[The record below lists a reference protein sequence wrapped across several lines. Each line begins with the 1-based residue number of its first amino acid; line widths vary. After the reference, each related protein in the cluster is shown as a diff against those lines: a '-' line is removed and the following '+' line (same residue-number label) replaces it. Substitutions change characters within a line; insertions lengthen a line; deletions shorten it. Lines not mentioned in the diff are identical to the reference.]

1 MHVLPLY
8 SLLPKQAQLRI
19 FESPPEGSRLVV
31 VATNI
36 AETSLTIPGIKY
48 VIDSGKSKERL
59 SDPKTGLQRFCID
72 WTSKAAA
79 DQRAG
84 RAGRVGPGHCYR
96 LYSSAVFGN
105 YFSEFASP
113 EISRVPLDGVILQMK
128 AVGIQNILNFPFPT
142 QPDLTQLKSS
152 YEVFF
157 INLFKASKTL
167 KCS

>member
-8 SLLPKQAQLRI
+8 SLLSKQAQLRV

-59 SDPKTGLQRFCID
+59 CDPKTGLQRFCID

-105 YFSEFASP
+105 YFPEFATP

-142 QPDLTQLKSS
+142 QPDLEQLKSS
-152 YEVFF
+152 YEVFICF
-157 INLFKASKTL
+157 ILIDS
-167 KCS
+167 S

>member
-8 SLLPKQAQLRI
+8 SLLSKEAQLRV
-19 FESPPEGSRLVV
+19 FEPPPDGSRLVV

-36 AETSLTIPGIKY
+36 AETSLTLPGIKY

-59 SDPKTGLQRFCID
+59 YDPKTGLQRFCID

-84 RAGRVGPGHCYR
+84 RAGRIGPGHSFR

-105 YFSEFASP
+105 HFPEFSIP
-113 EISRVPLDGVILQMK
+113 EILRSPLEGVILQMK
-128 AVGIQNILNFPFPT
+128 AVGIKNVLNFPFPT
-142 QPDLTQLKSS
+142 LPDRVQLKSS
-152 YEVFF
+152 HDV
-157 INLFKASKTL
+157 IVI
-167 KCS
+167 